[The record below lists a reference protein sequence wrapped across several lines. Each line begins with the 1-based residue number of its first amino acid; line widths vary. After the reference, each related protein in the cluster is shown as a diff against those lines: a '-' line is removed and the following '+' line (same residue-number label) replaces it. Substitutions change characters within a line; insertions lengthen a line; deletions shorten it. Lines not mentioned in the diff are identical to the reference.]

1 MKSFSDLRKV
11 QEKVKHQEVR
21 DQYYREEI
29 YKQGEWVITEKD
41 QVGRIIRR
49 GPNYVICLTAEDT
62 KFRTWVKDIKE
73 VFEIGTDA
81 YRQYVMSLTPGQK
94 VQKPEGTVK
103 VKQIIPTDPKK
114 DKMDNHESL
123 DFVKSAVNALDE
135 WRFDKSPGKL
145 GNRDVKGVGAKG
157 VGGGDAP
164 GMKLAEPKGT
174 KGAPKVKKPQHACA
188 TKVEH
193 AEWGKGDCL
202 KGEHTLTEDG
212 QVSHYD
218 IIFEHGIEKNVPVQT
233 LNVLDEAIHEHV
245 INHEKNAEVQETF
258 KNREQEKAAYANGY
272 KKKKVKE
279 SFKAWRAIAEKK

>member
-103 VKQIIPTDPKK
+103 AEGTRII
-114 DKMDNHESL
+114 
-123 DFVKSAVNALDE
+123 
-135 WRFDKSPGKL
+135 
-145 GNRDVKGVGAKG
+145 
-157 VGGGDAP
+157 
-164 GMKLAEPKGT
+164 
-174 KGAPKVKKPQHACA
+174 
-188 TKVEH
+188 
-193 AEWGKGDCL
+193 
-202 KGEHTLTEDG
+202 
-212 QVSHYD
+212 
-218 IIFEHGIEKNVPVQT
+218 
-233 LNVLDEAIHEHV
+233 
-245 INHEKNAEVQETF
+245 
-258 KNREQEKAAYANGY
+258 
-272 KKKKVKE
+272 
-279 SFKAWRAIAEKK
+279 

>member
-114 DKMDNHESL
+114 IRWITMKRRLLFSL
-123 DFVKSAVNALDE
+123 
-135 WRFDKSPGKL
+135 
-145 GNRDVKGVGAKG
+145 
-157 VGGGDAP
+157 
-164 GMKLAEPKGT
+164 
-174 KGAPKVKKPQHACA
+174 Q
-188 TKVEH
+188 
-193 AEWGKGDCL
+193 
-202 KGEHTLTEDG
+202 
-212 QVSHYD
+212 
-218 IIFEHGIEKNVPVQT
+218 
-233 LNVLDEAIHEHV
+233 
-245 INHEKNAEVQETF
+245 
-258 KNREQEKAAYANGY
+258 
-272 KKKKVKE
+272 
-279 SFKAWRAIAEKK
+279 